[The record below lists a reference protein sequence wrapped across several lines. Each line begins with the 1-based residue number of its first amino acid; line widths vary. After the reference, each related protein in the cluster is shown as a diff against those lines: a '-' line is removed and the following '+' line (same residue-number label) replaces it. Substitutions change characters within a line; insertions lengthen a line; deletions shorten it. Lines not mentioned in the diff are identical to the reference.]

1 MRLLF
6 LLLTLPCICR
16 AQNSAQDSARLFAPG
31 VISTGDFTF
40 NASFT
45 PDGRTVFFSKA
56 TINWGYIAL
65 YSSTERRGVWS
76 KPIPLPFTGIYR
88 DCDPFVSADGKRLY
102 FSSDRPVE
110 GKPYADY
117 DYKLFYVPL
126 GGTEPGGNPVP
137 VSVPLPPGMKISYPG
152 FAANGNL
159 YFSSADTARH
169 DVDIYRCVFRD
180 GAYQAPERLSF
191 NDPGIVDFDPVVA
204 RDESF
209 VIFSSAGRKGLGSV
223 DLWITF
229 RDGDTWTTPLNMGPK
244 VNTAGADGAPGLS
257 PDNKKLYFCSYRE
270 PSPRPAQAS
279 PEATDALFHSTAN
292 GMRQIY
298 EIDISNLISFLH
310 PK

>member
-6 LLLTLPCICR
+6 LLLTLPYICR
-16 AQNSAQDSARLFAPG
+16 AQDSARLLAPG

-45 PDGRTVFFSKA
+45 PDGRTIFFSKA

-65 YSSTERRGVWS
+65 YTSTEHHGAWT
-76 KPIPLPFTGIYR
+76 KPVPLGFTGIYR
-88 DCDPFVSADGKRLY
+88 DCDPFVSADGKRLF
-102 FSSDRPVE
+102 FSSDRPLA
-110 GKPYADY
+110 GKPYVNY
-117 DYKLFYVPL
+117 DYKLFCVPL
-126 GGTEPGGNPVP
+126 EGAEPGHDPQPVD
-137 VSVPLPPGMKISYPG
+137 VPLPAGMKISYPS

-159 YFSSADTARH
+159 YFGCTDTARK
-169 DVDIYRCVFRD
+169 DADIYRCVFRD

-209 VIFSSAGRKGLGSV
+209 IIFCSNGRKGLGSV

-229 RDGDTWTTPLNMGPK
+229 RDGDTWTTPMNLGPK
-244 VNTAGADGAPGLS
+244 INTAGADGAPGLS

-270 PSPRPAQAS
+270 TSPRPAQAS
-279 PEATDALFHSTAN
+279 PEATEALFHSPAN
-292 GMRQIY
+292 GMRHIY
-298 EIDISNLISFLH
+298 EIDITDLISFLH